1 MKEEAKGQNK
11 REIPPSVAAHQ
22 MASVTFH
29 EIVVNEAVLSKYSV
43 GFSTPLKY

>member
-29 EIVVNEAVLSKYSV
+29 
-43 GFSTPLKY
+43 TPDTGINQQSRHC